1 MVRTA
6 NPLEAETALIKSP
19 NASASFLNCAESVS
33 VIVPVVLVLVASE
46 DSLIAE
52 LAKTQS
58 PPIQS
63 PQSNNQWFPIPNVAT
78 EVLASKVN
86 VSDDVVVVQPDPD
99 VQVDVDVCAV
109 ISEEKFLMWYPNEAL
124 KELPKKYL
132 AFKP

>member
-6 NPLEAETALIKSP
+6 NPLEAEIALNKSP
-19 NASASFLNCAESVS
+19 TFSLSFLNVAEFAAET
-33 VIVPVVLVLVASE
+33 VPVLEVSVASE
-46 DSLIAE
+46 VWPSAV

-63 PQSNNQWFPIPNVAT
+63 PQSNNQWFPIPIVAT
-78 EVLASKVN
+78 VDLASKEY
-86 VSDDVVVVQPDPD
+86 VSDAVDVVKPDPPN
-99 VQVDVDVCAV
+99 VYVVTVDVDSIVQ
-109 ISEEKFLMWYPNEAL
+109 FLMWYPNEAL

>member
-6 NPLEAETALIKSP
+6 NPLEAEIALNKSP
-19 NASASFLNCAESVS
+19 TFSLSFLNVAEFAAET
-33 VIVPVVLVLVASE
+33 VPVLEVSVASE
-46 DSLIAE
+46 VWPSAE

-58 PPIQS
+58 APIQS

-78 EVLASKVN
+78 VVLASKEY
-86 VSDDVVVVQPDPD
+86 VSDAIVVVQPDPD
-99 VQVDVDVCAV
+99 QVDVDTVDV
-109 ISEEKFLMWYPNEAL
+109 DSIVQFLMWYPNEAL

>member
-6 NPLEAETALIKSP
+6 NPLEPETPLIKSP
-19 NASASFLNCAESVS
+19 KASASFLNCADWAAV
-33 VIVPVVLVLVASE
+33 VVPVELVSVASE
-46 DSLIAE
+46 DSLSAV

-86 VSDDVVVVQPDPD
+86 VSDDVSLVVVQPDPD
-99 VQVDVDVCAV
+99 DQVDVDVDDVAV
-109 ISEEKFLMWYPNEAL
+109 ITEE
-124 KELPKKYL
+124 
-132 AFKP
+132 

>member
-6 NPLEAETALIKSP
+6 NPLEAEIALNKSP
-19 NASASFLNCAESVS
+19 TFSLSFLNVAEFAAET
-33 VIVPVVLVLVASE
+33 VPVLEIRVASE
-46 DSLIAE
+46 VWLSAE

-86 VSDDVVVVQPDPD
+86 FSVDVVQPVPHS
-99 VQVDVDVCAV
+99 QVDDDAV
-109 ISEEKFLMWYPNEAL
+109 ISAE
-124 KELPKKYL
+124 
-132 AFKP
+132 

>member
-6 NPLEAETALIKSP
+6 NPLEAEISLIQVP
-19 NASASFLNCAESVS
+19 IASASFLYCAEVAAET
-33 VIVPVVLVLVASE
+33 VPLELVLVALE
-46 DSLIAE
+46 DWLSAP

-86 VSDDVVVVQPDPD
+86 VSVAVFVVKAVLLAFIVY
-99 VQVDVDVCAV
+99 DVDVAV
-109 ISEEKFLMWYPNEAL
+109 ASAE
-124 KELPKKYL
+124 
-132 AFKP
+132 

>member
-19 NASASFLNCAESVS
+19 NFSASFLNCADWVS
-33 VIVPVVLVLVASE
+33 ETVPVVSVLVALEVELS
-46 DSLIAE
+46 AE

-63 PQSNNQWFPIPNVAT
+63 PQSNNQWFPIPNVTT

-86 VSDDVVVVQPDPD
+86 VSVAVVVVQPDPD
-99 VQVDVDVCAV
+99 VQVDDDDVAV
-109 ISEEKFLMWYPNEAL
+109 ASAE
-124 KELPKKYL
+124 
-132 AFKP
+132 

>member
-6 NPLEAETALIKSP
+6 NPLEPEIALIKSP
-19 NASASFLNCAESVS
+19 TASTSFLNFADSAAVT
-33 VIVPVVLVLVASE
+33 VPVLLVSVASE
-46 DSLIAE
+46 VWLSAE

-78 EVLASKVN
+78 VVLASKEY
-86 VSDDVVVVQPDPD
+86 VSDAIVVVQPDPD
-99 VQVDVDVCAV
+99 DQVDVDTVDV
-109 ISEEKFLMWYPNEAL
+109 DSIVQFLMWYPNEAL

>member
-6 NPLEAETALIKSP
+6 NPLEPEIPLIKSP
-19 NASASFLNCAESVS
+19 KASASFLNCADWVAET
-33 VIVPVVLVLVASE
+33 VPVVLVLVALE

-63 PQSNNQWFPIPNVAT
+63 PQSNNQWFPIPIVAA
-78 EVLASKVN
+78 EVLASMVN
-86 VSDDVVVVQPDPD
+86 VSVGYVTQVAALKSIVTAVAVVIP
-99 VQVDVDVCAV
+99 
-109 ISEEKFLMWYPNEAL
+109 EKFLMWYPNETL